1 MLNVLKTNPAHFR
14 NLHSATVAAYVRA
27 LFPHVAVSHIK
38 QVLAYKCKECAAAV
52 AHRYN
57 KPIDANPN
65 TRGANP

>member
-1 MLNVLKTNPAHFR
+1 MLCVNNTY
-14 NLHSATVAAYVRA
+14 HSVVAYVRA

-57 KPIDANPN
+57 KPTDTNVMRATNP
-65 TRGANP
+65 